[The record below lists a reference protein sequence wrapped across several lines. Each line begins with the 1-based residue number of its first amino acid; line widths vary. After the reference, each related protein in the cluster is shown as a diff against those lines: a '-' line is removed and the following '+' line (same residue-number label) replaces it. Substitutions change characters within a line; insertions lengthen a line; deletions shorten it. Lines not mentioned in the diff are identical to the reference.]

1 MMVLRLFDLY
11 IIILNKRRKKEM
23 AVIYV
28 ALIVKGKR
36 KFSQVPEAIK
46 EQVRQLLIEL
56 ELEYLIDE

>member
-1 MMVLRLFDLY
+1 MVLRLFDLY